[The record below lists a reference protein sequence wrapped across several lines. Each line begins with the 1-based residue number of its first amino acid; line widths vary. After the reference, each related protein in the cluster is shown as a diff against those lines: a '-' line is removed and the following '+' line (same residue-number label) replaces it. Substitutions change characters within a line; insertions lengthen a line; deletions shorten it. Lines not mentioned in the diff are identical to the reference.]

1 MKSNLEVIGRNA
13 HIEFI
18 DHVKDVPAKVD
29 TGADS
34 SSVWASNVFIDT
46 AHRLHFTLFDKG
58 SEYYTGEEII
68 AEKYSVSR
76 VRSSSGHT
84 QIRYRATLPVRLANR
99 RINVRFTLA
108 DRRRNLFPVLIGR
121 RTLAEKFVVDV
132 TQAECDEIASNNK
145 KPLNEEFIKDPHAFY
160 KKYHQN
166 NDNDD
171 KVKK

>member
-18 DHVKDVPAKVD
+18 DQVKDVPAKVD

-34 SSVWASNVFIDT
+34 SSVWATDIFVDT
-46 AHRLHFTLFDKG
+46 DHRLHFKLF
-58 SEYYTGEEII
+58 SQASPYYTGKDIV

-84 QIRYRATLPVRLANR
+84 QIRYRTPLSIRLAGR
-99 RINVRFTLA
+99 RVKVEFTLA
-108 DRRRNLFPVLIGR
+108 DRKNNLFPVLIGR
-121 RTLAEKFVVDV
+121 RTLAGKFVVDV
-132 TQAECDEIASNNK
+132 TRSECKDQPRKQTMSLNDE
-145 KPLNEEFIKDPHAFY
+145 LIKNPHAFY